1 MNKVIVQ
8 VLSAQKPIE
17 KQSDLILLVFRSLV
31 AFAMIRTHG
40 LKKILDIKGTMA
52 HIPDPFGIGGELSA
66 YIAIFANV
74 FCASSVMLGFL
85 TRASAFFILSL
96 TLTGF
101 FLVHWGDPWPIKD
114 TPLIYSIAFFAIL
127 CLGPGKYSLDHVI
140 SNKINK

>member
-1 MNKVIVQ
+1 M
-8 VLSAQKPIE
+8 LSAQKPVE

-40 LKKILDIKGTMA
+40 IKKILDIKGTIA
-52 HIPDPFGIGGELSA
+52 HIPDPFGIGGEISA

-74 FCASSVMLGFL
+74 FCALFVMFGFL
-85 TRASAFFILSL
+85 TRASALFILTL

-101 FLVHWGDPWPIKD
+101 FLVHWGDPWPVKD

-127 CLGPGKYSLDHVI
+127 SLGPGKYSLDHLI
-140 SNKINK
+140 SKTTDK